1 MANATAKIIT
11 ASTPDGEKGDV
22 LQLKN
27 CSYASFRLAD
37 LIIEAGKPYT
47 FTIKMK
53 AAATMQVD
61 FTVLGNKCDP
71 VTVTTKW
78 TEVYFVIENPSQNF
92 ILISP
97 NSDSELLLWQ
107 AMLQSGTVSTGWVPA
122 PEDTDDQIE
131 DVVEKYSSLQ
141 QDVNGIRTEVRE
153 LKKDASGTYATKTEL
168 SQTASEIR
176 TEAEIAIANADAKYA
191 SKSSL
196 SQTAS
201 EIRTEIQSSAES
213 ADKKYASKSELTQ
226 TADQITTSVNDEIS
240 GLSSQ
245 LQQFADSITL
255 QVVKADGTKT
265 NIKISSDGIIAL
277 NGTTMAQYIDVDKLM
292 ARDITATGSFKVDNG
307 KLYLRA
313 DDTSV
318 VLGKSTPD
326 YVNPEDT
333 FYLTNQIVLKEHSVG
348 IGGMSQRDAIDV
360 SIAGNIKMSG
370 VMTLDSLGAQYPI
383 FFIDYNN
390 QSVGWMGYSNGST
403 GSTRTTGI
411 GIGTNNGGYF
421 ISTDSGVRAQI
432 GDYSMYLTKNGQA
445 RITGLGGTIQIE
457 DNGIYLTGPVYYR
470 ESSNDSWT
478 QLRGGSYVQ

>member
-61 FTVLGNKCDP
+61 FTVLGSKCDP

-78 TEVYFVIENPSQNF
+78 TEVYFVIEKPSQNF

-168 SQTASEIR
+168 SQTAAEIR
-176 TEAEIAIANADAKYA
+176 AEAESAIATADAKYA

-226 TADQITTSVNDEIS
+226 TADQITTSVNNEIS

-265 NIKISSDGIIAL
+265 NIKISSDGIITL

-292 ARDITATGSFKVDNG
+292 ARDMTATGTFNVDNG
-307 KLYLRA
+307 KYVLKA
-313 DDTSV
+313 DS
-318 VLGKSTPD
+318 STIKIGRPSPYPD
-326 YVNPEDT
+326 DSYYFP
-333 FYLTNQIVLKEHSVG
+333 NQITFDDNSVN
-348 IGGMSQRDAIDV
+348 IGGAGQRNLVDV
-360 SIAGNIKMSG
+360 NISGNIDMYGNLTLRSG
-370 VMTLDSLGAQYPI
+370 GSWLPLFKIQWGEI
-383 FFIDYNN
+383 E
-390 QSVGWMGYSNGST
+390 VGWMGYTTGST
-403 GSTRTTGI
+403 GSTQTAGI
-411 GIGTNNGGYF
+411 GIGTNDGGYF

-432 GDYSMYLTKNGQA
+432 GDYSIYLTKNGQA